1 MRSIKIS
8 LFDHRLEFYNTEVR
22 KVFINYGIN
31 HYTTPT
37 RTKWKAS
44 FAERVIRTIKSRI
57 QKYFVKNKT
66 KKWID
71 IIQNVAQ
78 DYNNTPHSSHGL
90 PPQDVNDENRKE
102 VYKKMYPNKTLSVV
116 CRLQK
121 GDRVRKLR
129 EKTLFE
135 KGYKQNWS
143 DEIYII
149 RDVRQSN
156 QVCWYKLE
164 TLAKKSVP
172 GIWYYYQLNL
182 VSKNDPESSRKSSE

>member
-1 MRSIKIS
+1 
-8 LFDHRLEFYNTEVR
+8 
-22 KVFINYGIN
+22 
-31 HYTTPT
+31 
-37 RTKWKAS
+37 
-44 FAERVIRTIKSRI
+44 
-57 QKYFVKNKT
+57 
-66 KKWID
+66 
-71 IIQNVAQ
+71 
-78 DYNNTPHSSHGL
+78 
-90 PPQDVNDENRKE
+90 
-102 VYKKMYPNKTLSVV
+102 MYPNKTLSVV

-129 EKTLFE
+129 EKTIFE